1 MAALAFAGRR
11 LTGILCGVDTT
22 PPAAPRRRDLPP
34 EHVAAVLRERL
45 YGAISCLSTLL
56 VLSRHITEVESLWV
70 PVIDV
75 VVATGGL
82 WAASLLA
89 DYVSHLTA
97 HGTGPRGAEAREMLL
112 ASAQILEAAA
122 VPVVLL
128 VAAALG
134 LLHPERA
141 VRIGIV
147 VLIVSLALI
156 AQLAARRTG
165 LPRWKRIGLV
175 VVMVGLGAVVV
186 GIKTLA
192 H

>member
-1 MAALAFAGRR
+1 M
-11 LTGILCGVDTT
+11 DTT
-22 PPAAPRRRDLPP
+22 PPAAPRHRDLPP

-89 DYVSHLTA
+89 DYVSYLTA
-97 HGTGPRGAEAREMLL
+97 HGTGPRGAEAREMLQ

-186 GIKTLA
+186 AIKTVA

>member
-1 MAALAFAGRR
+1 M
-11 LTGILCGVDTT
+11 DTP
-22 PPAAPRRRDLPP
+22 PPAAPHHRDVPP

-56 VLSRHITEVESLWV
+56 VLSRDVTEAQGPWG
-70 PVIDV
+70 PVTDV
-75 VVATGGL
+75 AVATGGL

-97 HGTGPRGAEAREMLL
+97 HGTGPRGAEARAMVH
-112 ASAQILEAAA
+112 ASGQILEAAG
-122 VPVVLL
+122 VPILLL

-134 LLHPERA
+134 VLTPERA
-141 VRIGIV
+141 VRIGVV

-156 AQLAARRTG
+156 ALLAARRAA
-165 LPRWKRIGLV
+165 LPPWKRLGLV
-175 VVMVGLGAVVV
+175 VAMVGLGAAVVA
-186 GIKTLA
+186 IKTLS